1 MLPYRA
7 LHQLRLALGLLV
19 LFPAVVR
26 AEAPLHQRIDQTVA
40 AAKPDFGRLA
50 SPPASDAEFL
60 RRIYLDLIGTI
71 PTAEQTR
78 AFLKDP
84 SPSKRQTLI
93 DGLLISPEHSR
104 HFATVLDVML
114 MERLPDKHVPH
125 APWLEYLRESVAAN
139 KPWDLL
145 VRDILSS
152 DGADSKTRPAAKFYL
167 ERQAEPNLL
176 TRDISRLL
184 LGTNLQ
190 CCQCHDHPRIDDYK
204 QAHYY
209 GLFAFLNRSTL
220 VVDKKL
226 NMAVLSEKADGEV
239 TFQSVFDPAKVT
251 KRTGP
256 QLPEGSPLKEPAAEK
271 GKEYVVPPAA
281 GGRSVPR
288 FSRRAQLGPTL
299 ARADNQQFKRNIA
312 NRLWALMMGRGLV
325 HPLDLDHSA
334 NPPSHP
340 ELLKLLAD
348 DIAARKFD
356 MRGFLRE
363 LALSQTYQRS
373 SEQSS
378 PGNDPEPTSYTATLL
393 KPLTPE
399 QLAWSLMQATGLTD
413 AERQALG
420 KNATEAS
427 LYARLSGNVAPFVKA
442 FGNPPGQA
450 QEFDARLDQAL
461 FLANG
466 PMVRGWLTPRPG
478 NLIDRLGKRT
488 NVDELAEELYL
499 SVFTRL
505 PSAEERKDVADFLAT
520 RSKDR
525 LAALQDLAWA
535 LLASAEFR
543 FNH

>member
-1 MLPYRA
+1 MLPYRV
-7 LHQLRLALGLLV
+7 LLRPCVGMCLLV
-19 LFPAVVR
+19 LSQTAVL
-26 AEAPLHQRIDQTVA
+26 ADAPLHQRIDQAIA
-40 AAKPDFGRLA
+40 AAKPDFVRDAAPL
-50 SPPASDAEFL
+50 ASDAEFL
-60 RRIYLDLIGTI
+60 RRIYLDLTGTI
-71 PTAEQTR
+71 PTAAEAR

-84 SPSKRQTLI
+84 SPGKRQTLI
-93 DGLLISPEHSR
+93 DRLLASPEHVR
-104 HFATVLDVML
+104 HFALVLDVLL
-114 MERLPDKHVPH
+114 MERRPDKYVPH
-125 APWLEYLRESVAAN
+125 GPWLEYLRSSAAEN
-139 KPWDLL
+139 KPWDQL
-145 VRDILSS
+145 VREILSS
-152 DGADSKTRPAAKFYL
+152 DGADAKTRPAAKFYL

-176 TRDISRLL
+176 TRDISRLF

-209 GLFAFLNRSTL
+209 GLFAFLNRSSL
-220 VVDKKL
+220 VVDKKR
-226 NMAVLSEKADGEV
+226 NMAMLSEKADGEV
-239 TFQSVFDPAKVT
+239 TFQSVFDPAKAT
-251 KRTGP
+251 KSTGP
-256 QLPEGSPLKEPAAEK
+256 RLPEGPPLKEPAVEK
-271 GKEYVVPPAA
+271 GKEYVVAPAA

-288 FSRRAQLGPTL
+288 FSRRALLGPTL
-299 ARADNQQFKRNIA
+299 ARADNEQFKRNIA

-378 PGNDPEPTSYTATLL
+378 PGKEPEPASYTVALL

-399 QLAWSLMQATGLTD
+399 QLAWSLMQATGLTE

-420 KNATEAS
+420 KNATETA
-427 LYARLSGNVAPFVKA
+427 LYARLSPNATPFVKA

-466 PMVRGWLTPRPG
+466 PTVRGWLTPRTG
-478 NLIDRLGKRT
+478 NLIDRLGKIANT
-488 NVDELAEELYL
+488 DALAEELYL
-499 SVFTRL
+499 SVLTRL
-505 PSAEERKDVADFLAT
+505 PSAEERKEVVDFLAT
-520 RSKDR
+520 RAKDR
-525 LAALQDLAWA
+525 TAALQDAAWA

>member
-1 MLPYRA
+1 MLLSRA
-7 LHQLRLALGLLV
+7 LLRRQLAFCLLT
-19 LFPAVVR
+19 LTPAVVF
-26 AEAPLHQRIDQTVA
+26 AETPLHQRIDQAISATI
-40 AAKPDFGRLA
+40 PDFAHQAA
-50 SPPASDAEFL
+50 SPSSDAEFL
-60 RRIYLDLIGTI
+60 RRIYLDLTGTV
-71 PTAEQTR
+71 PTAAEVR
-78 AFLKDP
+78 AFVQNP
-84 SPSKRQTLI
+84 SPDKRLILI
-93 DGLLISPEHSR
+93 DRLLTSPEHAR
-104 HFATVLDVML
+104 HLATVLDVLL
-114 MERLPDKHVPH
+114 MERRPDKYVPH
-125 APWLEYLRESVAAN
+125 QAWLEYLRSSVAAN
-139 KPWDLL
+139 KPWDQL
-145 VRDILSS
+145 VREILSS
-152 DGADSKTRPAAKFYL
+152 DGAEAKTRPAAKFYL
-167 ERQAEPNLL
+167 ERQAEPNLM
-176 TRDISRLL
+176 TRDISRLF

-190 CCQCHDHPRIDDYK
+190 CCQCHDHPRIEDYK

-209 GLFAFLNRSTL
+209 GLFAFLNRSSL

-251 KRTGP
+251 KSTGP
-256 QLPEGSPLKEPAAEK
+256 RLPERPPLKEQAVEK
-271 GKEYVVPPAA
+271 GKEYAVAPA
-281 GGRSVPR
+281 GGSRSVPR
-288 FSRRAQLGPTL
+288 FSRRALLGPAL
-299 ARADNQQFKRNIA
+299 ASTDNEQFKRNIA

-340 ELLKLLAD
+340 ELLKLLTD

-378 PGNDPEPTSYTATLL
+378 PGKEPEPTSYTVALL

-420 KNATEAS
+420 KNATEAT
-427 LYARLSGNVAPFVKA
+427 LYARLSPNVTPFVKA

-450 QEFDARLDQAL
+450 QEFDARLEQAL

-466 PMVRGWLTPRPG
+466 AAVRSWLTPRPG
-478 NLIDRLGKRT
+478 NLIDRLSKMSNT
-488 NVDELAEELYL
+488 DALAEELYL
-499 SVFTRL
+499 SVLTRW
-505 PSAEERKDVADFLAT
+505 PSAEERKEVTDFMTA

-525 LAALQDLAWA
+525 TAALQDMAWA